1 MAAAQSENIKR
12 IAKNTL
18 LLYIRM
24 LFGMLVSLYT
34 SRVILNTLGVED
46 YGVYNVVGGVVAM
59 FSIISNS
66 LSVAVSR
73 FLTFELGTGNRNKL
87 QRIFSTSLII
97 HIALAIIILVA
108 AESIGVRFKE
118 HQYVRQGDTLL
129 VLDNREYQIK
139 VKEAEAALL
148 DAHGSQDVLHSGI
161 ETSHTNIAVQD
172 ANIAEAKAK
181 LWQLEQ
187 DYHRF
192 ERLLKE
198 ESVPEQQYEQTKA
211 AYEAAK
217 ARYQALVAQ
226 KQAALSQ
233 YAETSK
239 KTTGAEAAILRKEAD
254 LDLAKLNLSYTVL
267 TAPYDGYM
275 GRRTLEPGQYVP
287 AGQTISYLVRNK
299 DKWITA
305 NYKETQIAN
314 IYIGQQVRV
323 KVDAVPG
330 KTFHGE
336 VTAISEAT
344 GSKYSLVPTDN
355 SAGNF
360 VKVQQRIPVRID
372 LEDVSPEEMAQL
384 RAGMMVETEALRK

>member
-1 MAAAQSENIKR
+1 MANELKEKQQKLKKVRVRNIVLNLVCICLAGSGLWWTATYFWR
-12 IAKNTL
+12 YVNYEVTNDAFVDQYVAPLNVRASG
-18 LLYIRM
+18 YIK
-24 LFGMLVSLYT
+24 
-34 SRVILNTLGVED
+34 E
-46 YGVYNVVGGVVAM
+46 
-59 FSIISNS
+59 
-66 LSVAVSR
+66 
-73 FLTFELGTGNRNKL
+73 
-87 QRIFSTSLII
+87 
-97 HIALAIIILVA
+97 
-108 AESIGVRFKE
+108 VRFKE

-254 LDLAKLNLSYTVL
+254 LDLAKLSLSYTVL

-287 AGQTISYLVRNK
+287 AGQTISYLLRNK

>member
-1 MAAAQSENIKR
+1 
-12 IAKNTL
+12 
-18 LLYIRM
+18 M
-24 LFGMLVSLYT
+24 LFRS
-34 SRVILNTLGVED
+34 
-46 YGVYNVVGGVVAM
+46 
-59 FSIISNS
+59 
-66 LSVAVSR
+66 
-73 FLTFELGTGNRNKL
+73 
-87 QRIFSTSLII
+87 
-97 HIALAIIILVA
+97 
-108 AESIGVRFKE
+108 
-118 HQYVRQGDTLL
+118 
-129 VLDNREYQIK
+129 
-139 VKEAEAALL
+139 
-148 DAHGSQDVLHSGI
+148 
-161 ETSHTNIAVQD
+161 
-172 ANIAEAKAK
+172 
-181 LWQLEQ
+181 
-187 DYHRF
+187 
-192 ERLLKE
+192 RLLKE
-198 ESVPEQQYEQTKA
+198 ESVPEQQYEQAKA

-239 KTTGAEAAILRKEAD
+239 KTTSTEAAILRKEAD

-275 GRRTLEPGQYVP
+275 GRRTLEPGQYVQT
-287 AGQTISYLVRNK
+287 GQTISYLVRNK

-314 IYIGQQVRV
+314 IYIGQQVRI

-330 KTFHGE
+330 KIFHGE